1 MRATIRMLTGRA
13 PFVVLGLFVLLL
25 LWMAGSITIRSG
37 LLGVS
42 GPVDPKQVGAFL
54 TFIAA
59 FLGTAATVFGALLTR
74 AHNAREQQ
82 RLRLDSVIKSL
93 ESIPQGASRARLA
106 GVLSTMALLGH
117 HRVAIR
123 VLNPAWKQGEV
134 DAATATW
141 VIGQVLV
148 GAKPEAAK
156 DDEGFDQTAVMEA
169 ATVLYIRAGKLTERK
184 PGQYAFPGHF
194 LRQWTTEHEL
204 PEEVKELLLLTI
216 GRMLVGRDRS
226 WWAPHGELPDW
237 PVDVLVDCVR
247 HERLRSVRSSA
258 AVLLEALRHQFPKE
272 FADFEPRE
280 LAAISARAKQGPV
293 PVEFREFADHLRD
306 RWDAAPATRSE
317 VVVAGS

>member
-1 MRATIRMLTGRA
+1 MRAAFRTWLGRA
-13 PFVVLGLFVLLL
+13 PFVVLGLFVLLV
-25 LWMAGSITIRSG
+25 LWMAASVTVRSG
-37 LLGVS
+37 LLGFS

-93 ESIPQGASRARLA
+93 ESIPPAASRARLA

-141 VIGQVLV
+141 VIGQVLT

-156 DDEGFDQTAVMEA
+156 GDEGFDLIAVKEA

-184 PGQYAFPGHF
+184 PGHYAFPGHF
-194 LRQWTTEHEL
+194 LRQWRTEHEL
-204 PEEVKELLLLTI
+204 PEEVKEFLLLTI
-216 GRMLVGRDRS
+216 GRMLAGRDRS

-237 PVDVLVDCVR
+237 PVDVLMDCAE
-247 HERLRSVRSSA
+247 HERVRSVRSSA
-258 AVLLEALRHQFPKE
+258 AVLLEAMRHQFPKE
-272 FADFEPRE
+272 FADFSPRE
-280 LAAISARAKQGPV
+280 LALVSARANEGPV
-293 PVEFREFADHLRD
+293 LAEIREFADHIRD
-306 RWDAAPATRSE
+306 RWDAASATRSE